1 MTYGWKINE
10 YKINFSRGKSAS
22 LQIKVLL
29 CAVTGKLTSHGVDL
43 HKEHLLHE
51 QSQTCIDT
59 CNCLQ
64 HTVKEPN

>member
-43 HKEHLLHE
+43 HKEHLLHV
-51 QSQTCIDT
+51 ST
-59 CNCLQ
+59 
-64 HTVKEPN
+64 HVTVYSTL